1 MSFICNDI
9 EYSVLLS
16 TLFLTQETQA
26 MFRYADGS
34 QKNQLFQSFLPVTF
48 LASPQFNQAYQLW
61 NAEYFGVVAFK
72 QIITASDSTID
83 YAD

>member
-16 TLFLTQETQA
+16 TLFLTQETQEAQKTQA

-34 QKNQLFQSFLPVTF
+34 QKTLLFQSFLPVTF

-61 NAEYFGVVAFK
+61 NAEYFGVIAFK
-72 QIITASDSTID
+72 
-83 YAD
+83 